1 MKQLNATVIS
11 AKMKQSAVVVVETS
25 WIHPL
30 YKKIVKRT
38 KKYLVE
44 NTQNAVAGDHVVI
57 QETRPLSARK
67 RFTITAIINKKDN

>member
-1 MKQLNATVIS
+1 VKQLNATVIS
-11 AKMKQSAVVVVETS
+11 TKMKQSAVVVVETS
-25 WIHPL
+25 WMHPL
-30 YKKIVKRT
+30 YKKIVKRA

-67 RFTITAIINKKDN
+67 RFTITTVLNKKDN